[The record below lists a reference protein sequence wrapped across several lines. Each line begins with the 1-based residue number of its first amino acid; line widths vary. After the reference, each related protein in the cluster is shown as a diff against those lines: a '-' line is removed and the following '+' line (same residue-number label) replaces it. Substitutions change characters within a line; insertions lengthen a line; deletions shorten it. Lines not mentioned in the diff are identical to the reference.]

1 MFFKKNLFLIMPNCG
16 SDIFFKEM
24 GRQAEEIQ
32 DSEFSKVHWQSSGH
46 PLSCF
51 RQIN

>member
-1 MFFKKNLFLIMPNCG
+1 MPNCG

-32 DSEFSKVHWQSSGH
+32 DSEFSKVHWFIGKVADIHCPVSGK
-46 PLSCF
+46 
-51 RQIN
+51 